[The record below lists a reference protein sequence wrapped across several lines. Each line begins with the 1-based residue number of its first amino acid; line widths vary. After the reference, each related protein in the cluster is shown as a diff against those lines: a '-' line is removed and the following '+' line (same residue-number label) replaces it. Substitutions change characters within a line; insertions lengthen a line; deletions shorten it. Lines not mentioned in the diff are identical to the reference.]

1 MRTFP
6 FGLFVFDMG
15 RNKVNKSQEEKRQQ
29 KNRAWKQYQYG
40 RSKAQFVSDYL
51 LITAAEQHRQ
61 ATAFFDKLK
70 GKYPQKRDVRKT
82 DEFRYWQAQQSWPN
96 NIHTTSTPVE
106 NTEKGKSK
114 TAGQKEMQLRIPLMP
129 PLSNAKEIPDLAQ
142 QSREDLITLDQI
154 PSDVMEHLITEIQA
168 DPTLNQIFNDF
179 NFEEE
184 VLDEATIPAWEELD
198 IGTDIDIDDRLEQE
212 LNDLVHF

>member
-29 KNRAWKQYQYG
+29 KNRAWKQYQYD
-40 RSKAQFVSDYL
+40 RSKAQFVSDCL

-82 DEFRYWQAQQSWPN
+82 IEFRYWQAQQSSPTPN
-96 NIHTTSTPVE
+96 NIQTTSTPVE
-106 NTEKGKSK
+106 NTE
-114 TAGQKEMQLRIPLMP
+114 KEMQLRIPLMP
-129 PLSNAKEIPDLAQ
+129 PSINAKKIPDLAQ
-142 QSREDLITLDQI
+142 QSQEDLITLDQI
-154 PSDVMEHLITEIQA
+154 PSDVMEHLMSEIQA
-168 DPTLNQIFNDF
+168 DPALNQIFNDF

-184 VLDEATIPAWEELD
+184 VLDEATIPAWKELD
-198 IGTDIDIDDRLEQE
+198 IGADIDIDIDDRLEQE